1 MSISSTRR
9 PLLATLM
16 LSSALALGACVSVPH
31 LAAAPQIKPVQT
43 YAVAHTLAAPV
54 ADWPKDA
61 WWKAYGDDQLGALID
76 EALANAPDLAVA
88 EARVHKAEAYAQQA
102 GAARLPQ
109 LDANAGVGLTKQ
121 SYNMGFPPAYVPHGW
136 KAEGQGSLDFTYEFD
151 FWGKNRATFAA
162 ATSAADAAQ
171 ADAAAARLTLSTSVA
186 VAYGDLA
193 RLYADRS
200 AAVDAV
206 RVRAQSQDLISQ
218 RQGQGLENM
227 SAVDR
232 ARAGRAAA

>member
-9 PLLATLM
+9 PLLAALM

-43 YAVAHTLAAPV
+43 YAALQTLAAPA

-102 GAARLPQ
+102 GAARLPT

-136 KAEGQGSLDFTYEFD
+136 KAEGQGSLDFSYEFD

-186 VAYGDLA
+186 AAYGDLA

-200 AAVDAV
+200 TASTAAP
-206 RVRAQSQDLISQ
+206 R
-218 RQGQGLENM
+218 
-227 SAVDR
+227 SANRR
-232 ARAGRAAA
+232 ARSP